1 MYHYTSEYRGAAHN
15 VKYSVP
21 KETLIVI
28 KNGSN
33 DDYHFIQKELAE
45 EPEGQI
51 TRLGENSEKP
61 SLFQ

>member
-21 KETLIVI
+21 KETHIVI